1 MISLEQMNDLT
12 PPSKYAKKPFLSL
25 SCILL
30 LFMMLLE
37 LLGTGLRTAYSLL
50 SYITCYCSF
59 YVFEA
64 RLIL

>member
-12 PPSKYAKKPFLSL
+12 PPSKYAKKQFLSL

-37 LLGTGLRTAYSLL
+37 LLGTGQ
-50 SYITCYCSF
+50 
-59 YVFEA
+59 
-64 RLIL
+64 